1 MELVILVIVGL
12 VASSLGSLIGLGGGI
27 IVVPALLYLGTLS
40 WLEISLPKWRLE
52 HLYLR

>member
-27 IVVPALLYLGTLS
+27 IVVPALLSWGRYLG
-40 WLEISLPKWRLE
+40 LEISLPKWRLE